1 LRTALITGG
10 SGAIGSAICRAL
22 AAQGLHV
29 IVHAHQRLEQA
40 QRLAAELQ
48 AGGATAQAIAFD
60 VTDRAGAAQALSRL
74 DEQAP
79 VQVLVNNAGVYDDA
93 PLAGMTGSQWD
104 RVIDVSLN
112 GFYNVTHPLLLPMI
126 RTRWG
131 RIINVSSVTGVIGN
145 RGQVNYAAAKAGLHG
160 ATMSLALEL
169 ASRGITVNAI
179 APGVIAS
186 PVIEDAFSKE
196 TIEAL
201 VPMKRAGTTEEV
213 AALVAFLCSAQA
225 GYITGQVISINGGM
239 A

>member
-1 LRTALITGG
+1 MKTALITGG

-29 IVHAHQRLEQA
+29 IVHANRRLEQA
-40 QRLAAELQ
+40 QDLAAQLQ
-48 AGGATAQAIAFD
+48 AGGARAQAIAFD
-60 VTDRAGAAQALSRL
+60 VTDREAAARALAAIA
-74 DEQAP
+74 EEAP
-79 VQVLVNNAGVYDDA
+79 VQILVNNAGVHEDA
-93 PLAGMTGSQWD
+93 PLAGMNGDQWD

-131 RIINVSSVTGVIGN
+131 RIINVSSVAGVIGN

-160 ATMSLALEL
+160 ATMSLSLEL
-169 ASRGITVNAI
+169 ASRGITVNAV

-186 PVIEDAFSKE
+186 PVTRDVFPREA
-196 TIEAL
+196 IEAL
-201 VPMKRAGTTEEV
+201 VPMKRAGTTDEV
-213 AALVAFLCSAQA
+213 AALVAFLASEQA